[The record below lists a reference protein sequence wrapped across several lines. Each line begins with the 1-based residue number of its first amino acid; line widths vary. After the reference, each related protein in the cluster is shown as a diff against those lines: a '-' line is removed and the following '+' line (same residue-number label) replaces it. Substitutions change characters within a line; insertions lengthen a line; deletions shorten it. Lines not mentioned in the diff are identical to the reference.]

1 MGQTNDSSSG
11 RSDHD
16 TVETLPIAPSARR
29 PGWLDFWAMSDIGKV
44 RPNNEDQFLACRL
57 CKSLQVLQSSIA
69 EKDSFV
75 PTEREGYLLLVA
87 DGMGGAAAG
96 EHASALVVEEA
107 KRHVLQTAKW
117 FFSLDDPAEE
127 IRMKQLHEALERI
140 DRRLIEEGEANP
152 KLAGMGTTL
161 TAASLVDGEVF
172 IVYVGDSRAY
182 LFRDGTMAQLTRD
195 HTLAQRLLD
204 AGVLGPQEAKLASSR
219 HVLTNALGGV
229 PGVRGEIVK
238 FRLAGGDR
246 LLLCTDGLND
256 MVSDD
261 LIAELLRR
269 NPRPEDACQALVAA
283 ALERGGRDNVTVI
296 VASYTTE

>member
-1 MGQTNDSSSG
+1 MGQGDDSNGG
-11 RSDHD
+11 REYRDGAD
-16 TVETLPIAPSARR
+16 TLPIAPAARW

-44 RPNNEDQFLACRL
+44 RPNNEDQFLVCRL
-57 CKSLQVLQSSIA
+57 CKSLQVLQSSIV
-69 EKDSFV
+69 ERDSMV

-87 DGMGGAAAG
+87 DGMGGAGGG
-96 EHASALVVEEA
+96 EHASAVVVEEA
-107 KRHVLQTAKW
+107 KRHLMQTAKW

-127 IRMKQLHEALERI
+127 IRIKQLREALERV
-140 DRRLIEEGEANP
+140 DRRLIKEGEADP
-152 KLAGMGTTL
+152 SLAGMGTTL

-182 LFRDGTMAQLTRD
+182 LFRNGIMTQLTRD

-204 AGVLGPQEAKLASSR
+204 AGILGPQEAQAGSAR

-229 PGVRGEIVK
+229 PGVRPEIVK

-246 LLLCTDGLND
+246 LLLCTDGLNN

-261 LIAELLRR
+261 RIAEVLRN
-269 NPRPEDACQALVAA
+269 NPRPEEACQALVAA
-283 ALERGGRDNVTVI
+283 ALEGGGRDNVTVI
-296 VASYTTE
+296 VASYTIE